1 MERVSSM
8 YQAEWI
14 FEPGLYAHIRADK
27 YPGVGA
33 VKIQP
38 GVLED
43 DEEAMSG
50 SDSESAASAESD
62 GSKDS
67 TDAEVE
73 VEWDPTADDDEEEPI
88 NPNRCIFCQQD
99 EENDPSE
106 EFELYLACGVC
117 GDNGMF
123 NLIMS
128 QTRLTRL

>member
-1 MERVSSM
+1 
-8 YQAEWI
+8 
-14 FEPGLYAHIRADK
+14 
-27 YPGVGA
+27 

-50 SDSESAASAESD
+50 SDSESAASGGDDE
-62 GSKDS
+62 SKDS

-73 VEWDPTADDDEEEPI
+73 VEWDPTADDEEDEPA

-106 EFELYLACGVC
+106 EFELYLSCGVC
-117 GDNGMF
+117 GDNGLF
-123 NLIMS
+123 TSTISL
-128 QTRLTRL
+128 TRLTRL